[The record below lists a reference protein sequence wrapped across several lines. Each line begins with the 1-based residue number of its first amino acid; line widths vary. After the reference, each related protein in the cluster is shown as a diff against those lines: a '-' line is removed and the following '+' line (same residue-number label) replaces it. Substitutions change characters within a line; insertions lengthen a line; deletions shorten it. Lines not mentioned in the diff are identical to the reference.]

1 VAKKNIL
8 KQSTSTRTGDKKMKE
23 QIKSWK
29 AERYR
34 RQKIRDFKKS
44 QKEIAKDLSIWYDRM
59 KAAALQVANYQTI
72 LNNRKQPY
80 ESTSNK
86 S

>member
-1 VAKKNIL
+1 
-8 KQSTSTRTGDKKMKE
+8 MKE

-29 AERYR
+29 TERYR

-44 QKEIAKDLSIWYDRM
+44 QKEIAKDLSIWCDRM
-59 KAAALQVANYQTI
+59 KAAALQVTNYQAI
-72 LNNRKQPY
+72 LNNRKPPY
-80 ESTSNK
+80 ESTSDK

>member
-1 VAKKNIL
+1 M
-8 KQSTSTRTGDKKMKE
+8 TDK
-23 QIKSWK
+23 IKSWK

-44 QKEIAKDLSIWYDRM
+44 QKEFAQDMNIWYERM
-59 KAAALQVANYQTI
+59 KSAALQTVYHSI
-72 LNNRKQPY
+72 LLNNRKPPY
-80 ESTSNK
+80 ESKSNK

>member
-1 VAKKNIL
+1 
-8 KQSTSTRTGDKKMKE
+8 ME
-23 QIKSWK
+23 EIKSWK
-29 AERYR
+29 AERLR

-44 QKEIAKDLSIWYDRM
+44 QKAIAKDLSIWCERM
-59 KAAALQVANYQTI
+59 KEATLQTVYHNI
-72 LNNRKQPY
+72 LLNNRKPPY

>member
-1 VAKKNIL
+1 MAKEYIL
-8 KQSTSTRTGDKKMKE
+8 KQDALTPGEQKMTE

-34 RQKIRDFKKS
+34 RQEIRAFKK
-44 QKEIAKDLSIWYDRM
+44 QKKEIAKDINLWYERM
-59 KAAALQVANYQTI
+59 KSAALQTVYHSI
-72 LNNRKQPY
+72 LLNNRKPPY
-80 ESTSNK
+80 ESKSNK

>member
-1 VAKKNIL
+1 M
-8 KQSTSTRTGDKKMKE
+8 TE

-34 RQKIRDFKKS
+34 RQEIQAFKKQ
-44 QKEIAKDLSIWYDRM
+44 QKEIAKDINLWYERM
-59 KAAALQVANYQTI
+59 KSAALQTVYHSI
-72 LNNRKQPY
+72 LLNNRKAPY
-80 ESTSNK
+80 ESKSNK

>member
-1 VAKKNIL
+1 M
-8 KQSTSTRTGDKKMKE
+8 SE

-34 RQKIRDFKKS
+34 RQQIRAFKKC
-44 QKEIAKDLSIWYDRM
+44 QKEIAKDLNIWYERM
-59 KAAALQVANYQTI
+59 KSAALQTI
-72 LNNRKQPY
+72 YHSTLLNNRKPPY
-80 ESTSNK
+80 DTKHNK